1 MTNSELPYGMDPK
14 VMIFSGRWIICF
26 RMIHEKTVRKE
37 SRDSARADMAIPI
50 INRISMI
57 PELDLAIPY
66 G

>member
-1 MTNSELPYGMDPK
+1 
-14 VMIFSGRWIICF
+14 
-26 RMIHEKTVRKE
+26 MIHEKTVRKE